1 MYVSGYL
8 REIDFGAFL
17 DVPASCMPRSRPVVK
32 VFEDGRIQLY
42 GQMRKRAAERHS
54 FRARISPDG
63 RYFALY
69 PEPTGNIRF
78 RADGSSLHHE
88 KLAWL
93 LQRSSGAR
101 HCGNPSAREKRVP
114 ENRAMRTREFSC
126 REKTLI
132 DQMIRTVC
140 RDLSLPAACAAAA
153 EM

>member
-17 DVPASCMPRSRPVVK
+17 DVPASCVPRSRPVVK
-32 VFEDGRIQLY
+32 VFGDGRIQLY
-42 GQMRKRAAERHS
+42 GEMRKRAAERHS

-93 LQRSSGAR
+93 L
-101 HCGNPSAREKRVP
+101 REKQIQIPAVYEMEWFEQENAWVGCCSDLPVP
-114 ENRAMRTREFSC
+114 DMAAIRRRAKR
-126 REKTLI
+126 
-132 DQMIRTVC
+132 VC
-140 RDLSLPAACAAAA
+140 RRT
-153 EM
+153 EQ